1 MALRYLLDENL
12 RGPLWKAL
20 VDANQRGESN
30 VEITRVGDEPD
41 LPSRDRRPMSSVL
54 RRHEILLPLR
64 FNEDGQGVSFSPI
77 VPCRVVGRSGT
88 IAYRADRRAP
98 CRSRNPLAI
107 VFPDDMIENFTALVA
122 GVAQSV
128 EQRFCKP

>member
-41 LPSRDRRPMSSVL
+41 LPLRDRRPMSSVL
-54 RRHEILLPLR
+54 RRHEILLPPW
-64 FNEDGQGVSFSPI
+64 FHGDGQGVSFFTDRPL
-77 VPCRVVGRSGT
+77 PGRGAERYDDLS
-88 IAYRADRRAP
+88 RRSACAVSVSEP
-98 CRSRNPLAI
+98 SCNRFSRRY
-107 VFPDDMIENFTALVA
+107 D
-122 GVAQSV
+122 
-128 EQRFCKP
+128 